1 MDNKEYEV
9 DVEEAGP
16 GKYKLTHGT
25 ASYLIDIQN
34 IRPGFYDLHWDYRNY
49 TSVVGRIADTF
60 HVFMQDTVHQIKLV
74 SERQRFLNQ
83 SRNISQDGQKILTV
97 SMPGRIVKVM
107 AGVGQSVKRGDGVII
122 VEAMKMENEIRAPK
136 DGVIQ
141 AIHVKAGDA
150 VEAGEPLVTL
160 Q

>member
-1 MDNKEYEV
+1 
-9 DVEEAGP
+9 
-16 GKYKLTHGT
+16 
-25 ASYLIDIQN
+25 
-34 IRPGFYDLHWDYRNY
+34 
-49 TSVVGRIADTF
+49 
-60 HVFMQDTVHQIKLV
+60 MQDTVHQIKLV